1 MRKLLFLLRKEFRQI
16 RRNPFMIRAIIAVPV
31 LQMLILVPAVTFE
44 VKRIDMAVIDSDRSQ
59 ASRELIAKL
68 TGSSFFVVTATPESI
83 AEAESLLFSGDADMA
98 LVIPSDFSE
107 GLAGVTRPRLQVLV
121 DAVNAT
127 SAQLSWN
134 YLVSVVRD
142 FNREV
147 ILSRGTVPGTPGGT
161 EVATAGSTTP
171 ASSGGMSATTASSG
185 GMSGAAAS
193 TGSLSA
199 TTASSGGLIA
209 SSGSLPGLS
218 ISPRYWYNPTLN
230 YKYYMLPGVLV
241 ILITAIG
248 LMMSG
253 LNLVREKESG
263 TIEQINVTPVLKWEL
278 IASKVIP
285 FFIIGLIDLALGLS
299 IGWLAFNIPF
309 EGSLLLFFACAAIF
323 LVAVLGLALFF
334 STMASTQ
341 QQFLFVAFFF
351 VMVFVLMSGIFT
363 PTESMPLWAQ
373 QFNWVNPVA
382 YLMRINRMVMLKG
395 SGFQEIAADMG
406 MLAVLAVSFLA
417 LAIRVYR
424 KRA

>member
-1 MRKLLFLLRKEFRQI
+1 MKKLIFLLSKEFRQI

-44 VKRIDMAVIDSDRSQ
+44 VKRIDLAVIDNDRSQ
-59 ASRELIAKL
+59 ASRELVAKL
-68 TGSSFFVVTATPESI
+68 TGSSFFVVAATP
-83 AEAESLLFSGDADMA
+83 ATVTEAESMLFSGDADIA
-98 LVIPSDFSE
+98 LVIPPDFSE

-127 SAQLSWN
+127 SAQLSWS
-134 YLVSVVRD
+134 YLTSVVRD
-142 FNREV
+142 FNRDV
-147 ILSRGTVPGTPGGT
+147 IVSTGMMPGNTTALSGGSVPGIS
-161 EVATAGSTTP
+161 V
-171 ASSGGMSATTASSG
+171 
-185 GMSGAAAS
+185 
-193 TGSLSA
+193 
-199 TTASSGGLIA
+199 
-209 SSGSLPGLS
+209 
-218 ISPRYWYNPTLN
+218 SPRYWYNPTLN

-263 TIEQINVTPVLKWEL
+263 TIEQINVTPVMKWQL
-278 IASKVIP
+278 IASKIIP
-285 FFIIGLIDLALGLS
+285 FFIIGLLDLALGLS

-351 VMVFVLMSGIFT
+351 VMIFILMSGIFT
-363 PTESMPLWAQ
+363 TTESMPLWAQ

-395 SGFQEIAADMG
+395 SGFSDIMRDMG
-406 MLAVLAVSFLA
+406 MLTVLAFSYLT
-417 LAIRVYR
+417 LAIRAYR

>member
-1 MRKLLFLLRKEFRQI
+1 MRKLIFLLRKEFRQI
-16 RRNPFMIRAIIAVPV
+16 RRNPFMIRAIIGVPI

-44 VKRIDMAVIDSDRSQ
+44 VKRIDLAVIDSDRSQ

-68 TGSSFFVVTATPESI
+68 TGSSFFVVTATPASI
-83 AEAESLLFSGDADMA
+83 TEAESMLFAGDADMA
-98 LVIPSDFSE
+98 LVIPADFSE

-127 SAQLSWN
+127 SAQLSWS
-134 YLVSVVRD
+134 YLTSVVRD
-142 FNREV
+142 FNRDA
-147 ILSRGTVPGTPGGT
+147 ILSRELAPGN
-161 EVATAGSTTP
+161 AGMAP
-171 ASSGGMSATTASSG
+171 LISGSLATT
-185 GMSGAAAS
+185 
-193 TGSLSA
+193 TV
-199 TTASSGGLIA
+199 T
-209 SSGSLPGLS
+209 SGSLPGLS
-218 ISPRYWYNPTLN
+218 VSPRYWYNPTLN

-263 TIEQINVTPVLKWEL
+263 TIEQINVTPVMKWEL

-351 VMVFVLMSGIFT
+351 VMIFILMSGIFT

-395 SGFQEIAADMG
+395 SGFQDIAGDMG
-406 MLAVLAVSFLA
+406 MLAVLAVAFLA
-417 LAIRVYR
+417 LAIRAYR